1 MTAEAAIAWVDQNAK
16 QIAGH
21 SRKYLPYAPYDQED
35 FLQDAYEAALEA
47 ATVSMERQVFFP
59 ACFWNLYKGKISAVT
74 PNPDSKCRAGSSTP
88 PRAFCDSSDFTSKQ
102 FAQEDT
108 TCHLEPLFNI
118 DIDQAYPFVRH
129 YLTPKE
135 EQILEALLGIHGGT
149 MKIKEAAR
157 HLECSPANVR
167 QALNRACRR
176 ISLLVASGELDAE
189 FVETEIMKQFEV
201 VLEAEKPEENRT
213 AKPDTRRDAPS
224 GGDSQK
230 EQPKRHQDSHNR
242 KNTDSRRS
250 MGAKAHQIPHRNKA
264 VASEILQ
271 VSSFGVISISGSDR
285 GLSIL
290 ETVPTWEDF
299 MDSQPIRRTGSHY
312 DFCCE
317 DMTAFVAS
325 NNSSTESSMVLFP
338 QRECRKAPVDNV
350 ISLFDRKM
358 SPAPDSSQ
366 NNNRNGPVHIFSDK
380 YSGAPPVKQDRS
392 PPARIAKIK
401 RSIEKMGRN
410 GPTDLFTDISSSES
424 LVAQVQLHLAA

>member
-16 QIAGH
+16 QITGH

-47 ATVSMERQVFFP
+47 AAISEDRQVFFP
-59 ACFWNLYKGKISAVT
+59 ACFWTLFKGKIAAVT
-74 PNPDSKCRAGSSTP
+74 PNPESKCRAGSSSP
-88 PRAFCDSSDFTSKQ
+88 PRTACDWSDFISKQ
-102 FAQEDT
+102 FVQENS

-157 HLECSPANVR
+157 YLECSPANIR
-167 QALNRACRR
+167 QALNRVCRR

-189 FVETEIMKQFEV
+189 FVETEIMKQFEAM
-201 VLEAEKPEENRT
+201 LKTEKPEVNRT
-213 AKPDTRRDAPS
+213 AKPDSWRDAPS

-230 EQPKRHQDSHNR
+230 EQPRCHQDSHNR
-242 KNTDSRRS
+242 SKTDSRRS
-250 MGAKAHQIPHRNKA
+250 MGAKTHLDPHRNKA

-271 VSSFGVISISGSDR
+271 VSSFGVISIPGSDR

-299 MDSQPIRRTGSHY
+299 MDLQPIRRTGSLY
-312 DFCCE
+312 DFCLE
-317 DMTAFVAS
+317 DMTAFVAR
-325 NNSSTESSMVLFP
+325 NNSSTERSMVLFS
-338 QRECRKAPVDNV
+338 QRECRKAAVDNV

-366 NNNRNGPVHIFSDK
+366 NNNRKGPVDIFSDR
-380 YSGAPPVKQDRS
+380 YGGVPSVKQDRS
-392 PPARIAKIK
+392 PPVRIVK
-401 RSIEKMGRN
+401 RNIELMGRN
-410 GPTDLFTDISSSES
+410 GPINPFTDRASEGL